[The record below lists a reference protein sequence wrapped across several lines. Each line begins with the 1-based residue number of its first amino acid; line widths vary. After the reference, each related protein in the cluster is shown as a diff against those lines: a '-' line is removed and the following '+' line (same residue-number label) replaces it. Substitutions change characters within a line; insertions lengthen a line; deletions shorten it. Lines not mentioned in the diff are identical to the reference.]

1 MTDLPK
7 SVRLD
12 TGEGGLP
19 VLRVAGPEA
28 TADIYLHGAHVTAWA
43 PRGAQPVLWTSPR
56 SRYTADAAIRG
67 GVPICF
73 PWFGAHPA
81 DPAAPS
87 HGFARLLDWEL
98 ADAADEGDDVV
109 VTLLLRDSAT
119 TRSSPWPHA
128 FTARYTVRVGRRLT
142 LGLTV
147 VNEAEEGADPFTFEA
162 ALHTYLAVADVRQ
175 CSVHGLEGVPFL
187 DRNGGPDPQPG
198 QEQAVTFPGEV
209 DRVYLRT
216 PATTT
221 VHEPADG
228 RRVEVTAEGS
238 DATVVWS
245 PGAEK
250 AAAMV
255 DVGADAWTG
264 FVCVE
269 TCNVRASA
277 VRLGPG
283 ERHTMTATYAVH
295 AP

>member
-28 TADIYLHGAHVTAWA
+28 TAEIYLHGAHVTAWSPLGA
-43 PRGAQPVLWTSPR
+43 PPVLWTSPR
-56 SRYTADAAIRG
+56 SRYAPDAAIRG

-73 PWFGAHPA
+73 PWFGAHPTE
-81 DPAAPS
+81 PGAPS

-98 ADAADEGDDVV
+98 AGAAEEGGDVV
-109 VTLLLRDSAT
+109 VTLRLRDSAV

-128 FTARYTVRVGRRLT
+128 FTAEYAVRVGRRLT

-147 VNEAEEGADPFTFEA
+147 VDEGTDPFTFEA
-162 ALHTYLAVADVRQ
+162 ALHTYLAVGDVRQ

-187 DRNGGPDPQPG
+187 DRNGGPEPQAAEERP
-198 QEQAVTFPGEV
+198 VTFPGEV

-216 PATTT
+216 PPSTT
-221 VHEPADG
+221 VHEPAGG
-228 RRVEVTAEGS
+228 RRIEVTAEGS

-250 AAAMV
+250 AAALA
-255 DVGADAWTG
+255 DVGAGGWTG

-269 TCNVRASA
+269 TCNVRAAA
-277 VRLGPG
+277 VRLDPG
-283 ERHTMTATYAVH
+283 GQHTMTATYAVTV
-295 AP
+295 P